1 MKKRTNLLDQIRA
14 LTRAIFTRKQNG
26 LGSKKLK
33 QTLNR
38 KIVRMRELS
47 LANYENHKSMPRC
60 VGTKLRR
67 KLLRRKAGLGH
78 KCYV

>member
-1 MKKRTNLLDQIRA
+1 MKKRTNLLDQIRSIA
-14 LTRAIFTRKQNG
+14 RAIFTRKNNG

-47 LANYENHKSMPRC
+47 FANYEDYKSMPGC
-60 VGTKLRR
+60 IGNKLRR